1 MNNYCPCR
9 IKENIN
15 SLAYSD
21 CCEPFHLGNKL
32 PETPEQLMR
41 SRYSAYYLGLG
52 QYIFD
57 THHMDYRGGTSVEEF
72 TQSAKSTHWCG
83 LEVVRAEQD
92 GDKGLVEF
100 KAYFLDK
107 DKLHCLHEASNFV
120 RENGRWLYTDGEFKP
135 KTIVK
140 ISRNDPCPCGSGKKA
155 KKCCLVT

>member
-1 MNNYCPCR
+1 MTASCPCR
-9 IKENIN
+9 IKENTN
-15 SLAYSD
+15 LSTYSD

-41 SRYSAYYLGLG
+41 SRYSAYLLGLG

-57 THHMDYRGGTSVEEF
+57 THHADFRGNVSVEEF
-72 TQSAKSTHWCG
+72 AQSAQSTQWCG

-92 GDKGLVEF
+92 GDKGMVEF

-107 DKLHCLHEASNFV
+107 DKFHCLHEASNFV

-135 KTIVK
+135 KSVVK

-155 KKCCLVT
+155 KKCCLVN